1 MRRPPAQPSLARCGM
16 RRYASGIRSGKSI
29 GALWQMMRRAETLQ
43 RPARVLGKQRIVAYG
58 KVFEQRHNAGV
69 GFRTSCY
76 ARISQCDAG
85 VANHT
90 APLRAF
96 HRAAAKN
103 PAEFFLR

>member
-1 MRRPPAQPSLARCGM
+1 MRRPPAWFWIARCGV

-29 GALWQMMRRAETLQ
+29 GARWRMMRHAEARQGPT
-43 RPARVLGKQRIVAYG
+43 RVLGKQRIVG
-58 KVFEQRHNAGV
+58 RGERFEQRHDTRVYLRAARG
-69 GFRTSCY
+69 
-76 ARISQCDAG
+76 ARISQRDAS

-96 HRAAAKN
+96 YGAAAKN